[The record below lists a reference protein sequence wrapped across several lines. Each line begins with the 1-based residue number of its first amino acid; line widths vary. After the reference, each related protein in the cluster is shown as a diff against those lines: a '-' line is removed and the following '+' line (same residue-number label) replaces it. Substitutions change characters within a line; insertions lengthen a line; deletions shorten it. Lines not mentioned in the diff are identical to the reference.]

1 MVAVHRNRIFD
12 GGSMG
17 QLEKEIALV
26 DSTNKLFA
34 LGEEILS
41 DLAIEEAIKDRIR
54 EDLKAHRHFMVV
66 LGLDI
71 KISESLEKKLGPPD
85 PTPQTGG
92 S

>member
-12 GGSMG
+12 GGTM
-17 QLEKEIALV
+17 QRLEKEIALV

-41 DLAIEEAIKDRIR
+41 DLAIEEAIKDRVR
-54 EDLKAHRHFMVV
+54 GDLRAHLRLVGL